1 MKTTLKTLGL
11 LLFVVIIMVSCD
23 AGQCVPGPE
32 EEWHKV
38 DPDKLHQLHEYI
50 RPTKPIRIPD
60 TMTVLMRPAI
70 LKNPSDTTTSTPQ
83 DSIPPE

>member
-11 LLFVVIIMVSCD
+11 LFFVVIIIVYC
-23 AGQCVPGPE
+23 
-32 EEWHKV
+32 
-38 DPDKLHQLHEYI
+38 DKLYQLHEYI

-70 LKNPSDTTTSTPQ
+70 LENPLDTTSSNPQ
-83 DSIPPE
+83 DSIPQE